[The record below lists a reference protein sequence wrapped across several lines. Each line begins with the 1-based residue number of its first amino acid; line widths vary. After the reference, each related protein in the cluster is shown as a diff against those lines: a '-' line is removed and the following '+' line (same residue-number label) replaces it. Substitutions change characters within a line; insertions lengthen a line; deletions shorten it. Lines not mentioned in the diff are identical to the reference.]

1 MYVCISC
8 RYTHNI
14 TAPPG
19 SAADAQQD
27 CVTGID
33 VAPLPS
39 AAEYDCSNALLYTAE
54 QAGERDGDLFFSQ
67 WFDQKKMGHENKT
80 TWTAGYKQHISRVG
94 WLVAI
99 WQILKAP
106 GPHISNR
113 PDLTFTLHGKL
124 GRGRHV
130 KGFASGVCF
139 TQLAKA
145 NLSPMFLLA

>member
-1 MYVCISC
+1 MIITYVYIYMYVCKSC

-54 QAGERDGDLFFSQ
+54 QAGERDGDL
-67 WFDQKKMGHENKT
+67 
-80 TWTAGYKQHISRVG
+80 
-94 WLVAI
+94 
-99 WQILKAP
+99 
-106 GPHISNR
+106 
-113 PDLTFTLHGKL
+113 DLA
-124 GRGRHV
+124 V
-130 KGFASGVCF
+130 I
-139 TQLAKA
+139 
-145 NLSPMFLLA
+145 